1 MMMVT
6 QFEFVLCLATN
17 SPVVI
22 SIPHEGFYQG
32 DLEPYFY
39 PRKHGV
45 RGREQY
51 LCAIASDAN
60 RKIPV
65 ASIVRGLLPRS
76 LCDYNRPIH
85 AAPKNRAV
93 ADKKLVTFYESYHT
107 CVWELL
113 DQAARRYG
121 KCYHLDLHGFDPER
135 SGLAYDLVLGSH
147 NGRTTL
153 REIDEKALYFLK
165 MRGTKPNSRRLEKS
179 SPADIVLLN
188 GWTEELMPC
197 SWKYLPDSEK
207 WTARMKE
214 RSLHKTCASSFCL
227 CTNKKAAQVERLF
240 LMKNNYF
247 TSTPMLRAEPEIILI
262 ASSIS

>member
-153 REIDEKALYFLK
+153 REIDEKALYFFKNAGYKTKLAKIGEKFSGGYSITQWMDRGINALQLEISSRFRK
-165 MRGTKPNSRRLEKS
+165 M
-179 SPADIVLLN
+179 
-188 GWTEELMPC
+188 
-197 SWKYLPDSEK
+197 DSTHEGK
-207 WTARMKE
+207 KFAQDLRKFIL
-214 RSLHKTCASSFCL
+214 SLH
-227 CTNKKAAQVERLF
+227 
-240 LMKNNYF
+240 
-247 TSTPMLRAEPEIILI
+247 
-262 ASSIS
+262 